1 MVAFRSPG
9 AVNTGGFINAAAAV
23 GADATSLADT
33 TFKASPSYD
42 TISALVARGQGVT
55 DRQTIK
61 YAGSLLGNQ
70 QQERMDPSLLDAFK
84 RNPYTQSLSS
94 F

>member
-23 GADATSLADT
+23 GADAASFADT

-42 TISALVARGQGVT
+42 TISALTARGQGVT
-55 DRQTIK
+55 DRASVK
-61 YAGSLLGNQ
+61 YAGRLLSDQ
-70 QQERMDPSLLDAFK
+70 QQV
-84 RNPYTQSLSS
+84 NSS
-94 F
+94 S